1 MIDPTQRLQL
11 IRLRL
16 EQAHE
21 TVRSTEH
28 LVEIGDYRTALN
40 RIYYGMFYAVLAL
53 ALLENFETSKHG
65 QLQGWFN
72 KNFVKTG
79 ILEPVLFEMLRIAF
93 DRRNDADYELKPLP
107 QPADLA
113 QMLENMRYFVSRI
126 ESYVD
131 DQHRQ
136 G

>member
-1 MIDPTQRLQL
+1 MIDPAQRFQL

-72 KNFVKTG
+72 KHFVKTG

-93 DRRNDADYELKPLP
+93 DPQRR
-107 QPADLA
+107 
-113 QMLENMRYFVSRI
+113 
-126 ESYVD
+126 
-131 DQHRQ
+131 
-136 G
+136 